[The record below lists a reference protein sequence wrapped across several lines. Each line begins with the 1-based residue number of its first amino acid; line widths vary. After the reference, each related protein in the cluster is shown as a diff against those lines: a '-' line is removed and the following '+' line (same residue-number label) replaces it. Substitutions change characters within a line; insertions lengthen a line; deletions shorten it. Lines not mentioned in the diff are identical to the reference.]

1 MNGRVLPRPLSLAG
15 LFALLLLAL
24 VNPVSA
30 QHVVQ
35 EGLRQGV
42 QRPAS
47 LLQMLQDDPGR
58 FEFDNA
64 WIQKLERVRAN
75 RDAQKQRRVLATRS
89 RGGEMGK
96 HRGLKIPRAKALAGS
111 SPAPGITTI
120 PTPLGISRGRS
131 SHWLGRLHED
141 HLLRH

>member
-1 MNGRVLPRPLSLAG
+1 MNGRVLPGPLSLAG

-30 QHVVQ
+30 QDVVQ

-42 QRPAS
+42 QPPAS
-47 LLQMLQDDPGR
+47 LLQMLPDDPGR
-58 FEFDNA
+58 LEFDNA
-64 WIQKLERVRAN
+64 WIQKVERVRAN

-111 SPAPGITTI
+111 SPAPGIV
-120 PTPLGISRGRS
+120 R
-131 SHWLGRLHED
+131 
-141 HLLRH
+141 